1 MAKEITAK
9 EVEDVINSYTSIE
22 EPIVVKRKNKDDL
35 IIISMEEFKKMAF
48 LHDLDQK
55 LLEGEEDIKNG
66 KVYSAKEVFEELGE
80 EYGF

>member
-55 LLEGEEDIKNG
+55 LSEGEEDIKNG